1 MEGAEQVTIVV
12 RRLRTAAGWP
22 PGKASHD
29 CRPSGFL
36 PLLDQEHGF
45 NRCSILDSL
54 ERSGGSRCYP
64 ILVCCI

>member
-1 MEGAEQVTIVV
+1 MRDRELVEGAEQVTIVV
-12 RRLRTAAGWP
+12 RRLRTAAGW

-45 NRCSILDSL
+45 NCCSILDSL
-54 ERSGGSRCYP
+54 ERSSGNRVIQS
-64 ILVCCI
+64 